1 MKTRTNKNIKT
12 DSFFANHKVSVFGY
26 NTPCFIHNKE
36 DLKMKK
42 VKRRAISD
50 VIATLMLLAI
60 TVAGAVLVSAFFQGN
75 NFFSPDTSNPGTQT
89 ASLKIIGYDTRDGID
104 LSEITALDNVL
115 DVPTPYLCTSICNA
129 TPDNLPTDVLPG
141 TEFIVLN
148 VENHGI
154 SKVVLQAVEVNG
166 VDHTWDQS
174 TGNLPPTYPAAGK
187 FSIIPTS
194 NDAPIPLSS
203 TNELQ
208 RNDEVRLVI
217 KLSSFIDPDINL
229 NEPIRIKF
237 TTNLIDNSET
247 LITSGGVR

>member
-1 MKTRTNKNIKT
+1 MK
-12 DSFFANHKVSVFGY
+12 G
-26 NTPCFIHNKE
+26 
-36 DLKMKK
+36 MKRK
-42 VKRRAISD
+42 AISD

-75 NFFSPDTSNPGTQT
+75 NIFSPNSNNAATQT
-89 ASLKIIGYDTRDGID
+89 ASLKITGYDTRDGVD
-104 LSEITALDNVL
+104 LSGISSLDNTFDSTL
-115 DVPTPYLCTSICNA
+115 TS
-129 TPDNLPTDVLPG
+129 G

-148 VENHGI
+148 VENRGI
-154 SKVVLQAVEVNG
+154 SNTILRGLEING
-166 VDHTWDQS
+166 IDHSWYES
-174 TGNLPPTYPAAGK
+174 TGVLDPPGIPAGE
-187 FSIIPTS
+187 FSIIRISDTT
-194 NDAPIPLSS
+194 LLT

-217 KLSSFIDPDINL
+217 KLSSSITPNINL